1 MFDVASSWVHPTLD
15 WEESPCLPPAFG
27 AFSREAAPPAT
38 CDALRWYSNRVTQP
52 PLSIVILSH
61 NREDILQEHLELAL
75 RGAQTIGG
83 EVIVLDNA
91 STDKSR
97 AIIADLSSRHPE
109 LGVMLSDANLG
120 VAGGRNAGI
129 ALAKAP
135 LVLSLDDDAQLDADG
150 WPAAIIA
157 FRDDPLLGVLAPRVI
172 GAKNA
177 IDQGYTGED
186 LDEIANFHGAGH
198 FIRVAAFDA
207 VGKYD
212 EYCKFGGEELDLSMR
227 LRSAGFTT
235 RYTDRLTVLHANL
248 VRVGPVGMSRRLRW
262 AQSYAYVFAKN
273 LDPLQALL
281 LSWRR
286 LVSYSA
292 NIEEQRKFAATRDL
306 LLATLTGLKDGRN
319 SHSPMSREASDFYR
333 NPHLKPEF
341 GNASLSRK
349 AMTRLKQHGR
359 AR

>member
-1 MFDVASSWVHPTLD
+1 
-15 WEESPCLPPAFG
+15 
-27 AFSREAAPPAT
+27 
-38 CDALRWYSNRVTQP
+38 VTQP

-61 NREDILQEHLELAL
+61 NREDILEKHVELAL
-75 RGAQTIGG
+75 RGAQAIGG

-109 LGVMLSDANLG
+109 LSVMLSDVNLG

-150 WPAAIIA
+150 WPTAIVE
-157 FRDDPLLGVLAPRVI
+157 FRHDPFLGVLAPRVI

-177 IDQGYTGED
+177 IDQGYTGAD

-198 FIRVAAFDA
+198 FIRVAAFDS

-235 RYTDRLTVLHANL
+235 RYTDRLTVLHSNL
-248 VRVGPVGMSRRLRW
+248 VRVGPVGLSRRLQW
-262 AQSYAYVFAKN
+262 AQSFAYVFAKN
-273 LDPLQALL
+273 LDPLRALL
-281 LSWRR
+281 LSWRG
-286 LVSYSA
+286 LISYSV
-292 NIEEQRKFAATRDL
+292 NIEGQGKFGATRDL
-306 LLATLTGLKDGRN
+306 LGATLTGLKDGRN
-319 SHSPMSREASDFYR
+319 SHNPISREASDFYR
-333 NPHLKPEF
+333 NRHLKPGF
-341 GNASLSRK
+341 GNVPLSYK
-349 AMTRLKQHGR
+349 VMGRLKKHGR
-359 AR
+359 AK